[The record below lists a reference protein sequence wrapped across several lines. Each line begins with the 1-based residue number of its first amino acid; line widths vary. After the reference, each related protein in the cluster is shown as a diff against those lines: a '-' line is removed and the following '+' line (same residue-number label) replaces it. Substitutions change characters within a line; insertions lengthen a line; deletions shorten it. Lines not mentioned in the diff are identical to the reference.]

1 MMAVLPD
8 NKRAQAWAQL
18 MQDLSADGQEIAI
31 TKADLRA
38 AVDALDTFLENT
50 AATINAAIPQPARA
64 NLTTSQKA
72 RILAAVTLYRYG
84 GIE

>member
-1 MMAVLPD
+1 MAVLPD
-8 NKRAQAWAQL
+8 NKRAAAWAEL

-38 AVDALDTFLENT
+38 TVDALDTFLENN
-50 AATINAAIPQPARA
+50 AATINAAIPQRARSG
-64 NLTTSQKA
+64 LTTAQKA

-84 GIE
+84 DIV

>member
-1 MMAVLPD
+1 MAVLP
-8 NKRAQAWAQL
+8 NSKRAAAWAQL

-38 AVDALDTFLENT
+38 AVDALDTFLENN

-64 NLTTSQKA
+64 NLATAQKA
-72 RILAAVTLYRYG
+72 RILAAVTMYRYG
-84 GIE
+84 DIV